1 MDCGAPFPSHSPLVC
16 ARRALPAT
24 HMSPSSEL
32 PVHGKHLDF
41 ILWETRFPMMTSSLV
56 APRDASE

>member
-1 MDCGAPFPSHSPLVC
+1 
-16 ARRALPAT
+16 
-24 HMSPSSEL
+24 MSPSSEL